1 MTVTGRELAVQ
12 GPDGHRWSLAGRVPA
27 QPHAAL
33 LWLPALGVA
42 AKHYLPFADALALE
56 GVAVYVHE
64 WRGHGTSDLRA
75 SRECDWGYRE
85 LLALDL
91 PASEAA
97 LAADLPGTM
106 RVIGGHS
113 LGGQLACCRMAL
125 APGAAQRIW
134 LVASGAPY
142 WRAFPAPRRLLLP
155 LVYRFLPWLAFRR
168 GALPGRAIGFGGNE
182 ARSLIRDWA
191 RTGLAGRYAA
201 AGLEADLEAALGRV
215 SAPVDAVLLRDDWL
229 APASSLRF
237 LLSKLEAPGD
247 TLTTLGAQDL
257 GVPADHFAWMRQPAA
272 VAAAL
277 LGGESAGSTQ
287 AVAAPS
293 RSSAA

>member
-1 MTVTGRELAVQ
+1 M
-12 GPDGHRWSLAGRVPA
+12 AGRIPP
-27 QPHAAL
+27 QPRAML

-64 WRGHGTSDLRA
+64 WRGHGSSDLRA
-75 SRECDWGYRE
+75 SRDRDWGYRE
-85 LLALDL
+85 LLTLDL

-97 LAADLPGTM
+97 ISADLPAAT
-106 RVIGGHS
+106 RLIGGHS
-113 LGGQLACCRMAL
+113 LGGQLACCRLAL
-125 APGAAQRIW
+125 SPESAQRIW

-155 LVYRFLPWLAFRR
+155 LAYRFLPWLAFRR
-168 GALPGRAIGFGGNE
+168 GALPGRAIGFGGTE

-201 AGLEADLEAALGRV
+201 AGLDADLEAALAKV
-215 SAPVDAVLLRDDWL
+215 TAPVDAVLLRDDWL

-237 LLSKLEAPGD
+237 LLSKLGAPG
-247 TLTTLGAQDL
+247 TAPTTLGAEAL
-257 GVPADHFAWMRQPAA
+257 GVPADHFSWMRQPEALA
-272 VAAAL
+272 EALLDEAGRDGALQAAAASS
-277 LGGESAGSTQ
+277 G
-287 AVAAPS
+287 
-293 RSSAA
+293 SSAR